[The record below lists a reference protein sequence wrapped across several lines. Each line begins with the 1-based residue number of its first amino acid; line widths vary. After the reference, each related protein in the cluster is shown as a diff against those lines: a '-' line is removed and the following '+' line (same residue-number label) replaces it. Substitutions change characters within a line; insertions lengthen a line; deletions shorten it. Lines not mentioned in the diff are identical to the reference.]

1 MATLTLYNISD
12 DLLEKLERSAIER
25 GLSIEDEAIR
35 RILSTKFALNERERE
50 ELMKSARKNSHK
62 MVEEGVWITE
72 EAVTRSKHDVTYP
85 YPPDYK
91 TSEPSQQPD
100 PWLERARALRESMPD
115 VHIGDDEELN
125 RFKREGRL

>member
-1 MATLTLYNISD
+1 MATLTIHNISD
-12 DLLEKLERSAIER
+12 DLLEKLERSAMER
-25 GLSIEDEAIR
+25 GLSVEDEAIR
-35 RILSTKFALNERERE
+35 RILSTKFALNEREQA
-50 ELMKSARKNSHK
+50 ELMESVRKNRRK
-62 MVEEGVWITE
+62 MAEEGIWLTE
-72 EAVTRSKHDVTYP
+72 EEITRAKHDVSYP

-91 TSEPSQQPD
+91 ASESSQQPD